1 MSDRFNIFYQ
11 HMWLQ
16 SKYWIKKK
24 TNFGCLCD
32 CFLEFGL
39 EAARLTSEGEVAM
52 QWSADLT
59 LAGVC
64 SMLNEKKKHTH
75 VPWVSNELQIF
86 PEESQ
91 KRNSGFSFSKVSC
104 CHYKPGEQLCC
115 NTEVDVVHSW
125 CLWFWPKRRGGLR
138 WTAATSPPSIQPMAG
153 VCKKNTVTSSPTAAL
168 DCWAICTLVKG
179 SLER

>member
-1 MSDRFNIFYQ
+1 MLVRLLSGVWTWSCAFDKWGRSCYAVKRWLDSGRSLFNVK
-11 HMWLQ
+11 W
-16 SKYWIKKK
+16 
-24 TNFGCLCD
+24 
-32 CFLEFGL
+32 E
-39 EAARLTSEGEVAM
+39 
-52 QWSADLT
+52 
-59 LAGVC
+59 
-64 SMLNEKKKHTH
+64 EKAHTRSL
-75 VPWVSNELQIF
+75 WVSNELQIF